1 MSGFVNDA
9 GAREWNREVLGSEVP
24 VLDTEGG
31 VGSAR

>member
-1 MSGFVNDA
+1 MSGFVNGV
-9 GAREWNREVLGSEVP
+9 GARECNREVLGVEVP